1 MFVQSGTH
9 NADRFVEQEGAVV
22 AREMQLSPFVMHRF
36 GVWVEL
42 EGDVLD
48 DDSATVISPAQTA
61 SLASRFEAKTPALER
76 N

>member
-1 MFVQSGTH
+1 MFIQSGTH
-9 NADRFVEQEGAVV
+9 NTDRFVEQEGAVV

-48 DDSATVISPAQTA
+48 DGFCDGDFSRPNGFLSV
-61 SLASRFEAKTPALER
+61 SL
-76 N
+76 